1 MLHGR
6 GAVVKRAKMR
16 GSQAWNRCRLAFAP
30 HFEKYRMFLL
40 HCSKGFVDDE
50 NEPDYFFIDA
60 GMTESFGVELGPL
73 PLPASGAWGR
83 DQLEAC
89 EVV

>member
-1 MLHGR
+1 MGGVQSLSARKCAVPRHGT
-6 GAVVKRAKMR
+6 GA
-16 GSQAWNRCRLAFAP
+16 RLAFAP

-50 NEPDYFFIDA
+50 HEPDYFFIDA

-73 PLPASGAWGR
+73 PLPVWGAWGR

-89 EVV
+89 DVV